1 MSGIHPVPN
10 PDDPGSPP
18 TLPTLEETDCGNNAV
33 SPAPSRPE
41 SVSGQM
47 MEYVSHAIF
56 IVVALMVMD
65 WLHHSKPPSVE
76 VGHHFHSIRG
86 DGPFPDIRIIEK
98 LKKTFL

>member
-1 MSGIHPVPN
+1 
-10 PDDPGSPP
+10 
-18 TLPTLEETDCGNNAV
+18 
-33 SPAPSRPE
+33 
-41 SVSGQM
+41 
-47 MEYVSHAIF
+47 
-56 IVVALMVMD
+56 MD